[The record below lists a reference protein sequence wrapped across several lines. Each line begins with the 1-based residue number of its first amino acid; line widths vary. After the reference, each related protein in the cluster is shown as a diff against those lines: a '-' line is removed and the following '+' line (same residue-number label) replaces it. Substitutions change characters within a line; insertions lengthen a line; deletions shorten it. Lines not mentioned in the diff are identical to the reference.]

1 MIHKMTQNVVQCVKC
16 ALFMK
21 CEMRDMRD
29 MCAMYVMRTMK
40 CMKYDMK

>member
-1 MIHKMTQNVVQCVKC
+1 MVQCMKC

-29 MCAMYVMRTMK
+29 MRSMYVMCAMK
-40 CMKYDMK
+40 CMKYNIK

>member
-1 MIHKMTQNVVQCVKC
+1 MVQC
-16 ALFMK
+16 MK
-21 CEMRDMRD
+21 CVLFAKYEMCDIRD